1 MSSNLKPKKSLILYN
16 DASFSDQMLVMIL
29 NPSFLCLFSAHFDSK
44 GIVEEYLH
52 TKKLK
57 ERMNFTITRFSFYY
71 NNFPTFMK
79 PRRVDENTFV
89 YDIPMQ
95 GVPMDGVD
103 VTQGGECV
111 YGMQHLIFC
120 KSFKGA
126 SVSFSYSLM

>member
-1 MSSNLKPKKSLILYN
+1 
-16 DASFSDQMLVMIL
+16 MIL
-29 NPSFLCLFSAHFDSK
+29 NPSFLRLFSAHFDSK

-57 ERMNFTITRFSFYY
+57 ERMNFTIIRFSFYY
-71 NNFPTFMK
+71 NNLPTFMK

-111 YGMQHLIFC
+111 YGMQHFIVC
-120 KSFKGA
+120 QSFKGA
-126 SVSFSYSLM
+126 SASFSFSLM